1 MIRDKWIIGFR
12 NRLANLAM
20 ECDSCAAIE
29 GSRLSELERNYLHR
43 RLRDCVNYIDENL
56 PKPKK

>member
-1 MIRDKWIIGFR
+1 MIRHKWIIGVR
-12 NRLANLAM
+12 NQLSSLWM

-29 GSRLSELERNYLHR
+29 GSCLTTTEREKLKSYLEKAIK
-43 RLRDCVNYIDENL
+43 YIDKSL